1 MGVYRDDSFNCGIL
15 GHDTVLSDESFEG
28 TCCFHV
34 QGKFYSSA
42 LYGSHRCVSVLS
54 EYSTTLSIPL
64 THQSDFSDL
73 IVVVASIVVLSVGSN
88 GQVFAASA
96 IRGIRFLQILRMLH
110 VDRQGGTWRL
120 LGSVVFIHRQ
130 VLCQILSNC
139 LTRKLKNYAVIT
151 RIYHPFMAQQL
162 NSSPGRLIVEVSRS
176 HTVDRTPLNERSA
189 RHRGRYLHR
198 YTTDAGGDIHDLR
211 GIRNR
216 DPGNQAARDLRLRP
230 RVHRDQ

>member
-1 MGVYRDDSFNCGIL
+1 
-15 GHDTVLSDESFEG
+15 VLSHECFEG

-34 QGKFYSSA
+34 QGNFYSSA

-64 THQSDFSDL
+64 THQSDVSDL

-139 LTRKLKNYAVIT
+139 LYRKLKNYAVIT
-151 RIYHPFMAQQL
+151 RIYSYHSFIVAQQL

-176 HTVDRTPLNERSA
+176 YTVIHTHTHTHTQSTER
-189 RHRGRYLHR
+189 L
-198 YTTDAGGDIHDLR
+198 
-211 GIRNR
+211 
-216 DPGNQAARDLRLRP
+216 
-230 RVHRDQ
+230 

>member
-1 MGVYRDDSFNCGIL
+1 MGVHRGDSFHCGIL
-15 GHDTVLSDESFEG
+15 GRDTVLSYECFEG

-42 LYGSHRCVSVLS
+42 LYGSHRCISVLI
-54 EYSTTLSIPL
+54 EYNATLSIPL
-64 THQSDFSDL
+64 TYQFDVADL

-139 LTRKLKNYAVIT
+139 LYRKLKNYAVIT
-151 RIYHPFMAQQL
+151 RIYHSYIVAQQL
-162 NSSPGRLIVEVSRS
+162 NSSPGRLIVEVSKS
-176 HTVDRTPLNERSA
+176 HTVIRTQSTER
-189 RHRGRYLHR
+189 L
-198 YTTDAGGDIHDLR
+198 
-211 GIRNR
+211 
-216 DPGNQAARDLRLRP
+216 
-230 RVHRDQ
+230 